1 MASALLP
8 QAALQRP
15 SADPGGPG
23 AGEEQRRSP
32 RGQAPGGWR
41 LRGSL
46 SQLSL
51 CLGKCRHRPGA
62 GSAAAEAEPAFYD

>member
-1 MASALLP
+1 MASALFP
-8 QAALQRP
+8 RAALQRL

-23 AGEEQRRSP
+23 AGEEQHRSP

-51 CLGKCRHRPGA
+51 CLGKCRRRPSA
-62 GSAAAEAEPAFYD
+62 GSAAAEAEPAFYE